1 MNPVETR
8 VWKWVAYMLRMR
20 SPAAMLTL
28 MLSLLGAGFG
38 LQSGVAFAQDWTPTR
53 PLRFIISFP
62 PGGTSD
68 LLERAIAPAM
78 SEGLGQPIVLDNRG
92 GAGGIVGVEAVARAQ
107 RDGYTFGIASL
118 SSHAANATLAL
129 KLPYDPIKDFEP
141 ITLLGRSPLLLVV
154 GPQNPARSVQ
164 ELLAQAKT
172 KSLNFASPG
181 VGLASHIA
189 SELLKLQTQSN
200 MVHVPYK
207 GGGPALTD
215 IMGGHVDMMF
225 IPISSAMPL
234 VQSGRLRALT
244 IVRKER
250 SPRPPNVPTIAE
262 AGMANFDIA
271 EWWGLLAPA
280 RTARSAVNRLRA
292 ETVRAVERPEVA
304 DRLGAAGVEMIT
316 STPEELREYVVV
328 EIRKYR
334 DIIQRAGIRAN

>member
-1 MNPVETR
+1 MNDE
-8 VWKWVAYMLRMR
+8 K
-20 SPAAMLTL
+20 
-28 MLSLLGAGFG
+28 
-38 LQSGVAFAQDWTPTR
+38 
-53 PLRFIISFP
+53 
-62 PGGTSD
+62 
-68 LLERAIAPAM
+68 
-78 SEGLGQPIVLDNRG
+78 
-92 GAGGIVGVEAVARAQ
+92 VARPS
-107 RDGYTFGIASL
+107 RRLRS
-118 SSHAANATLAL
+118 TLDRVL
-129 KLPYDPIKDFEP
+129 VHDIKNMGFR
-141 ITLLGRSPLLLVV
+141 LQLLLTNLEEHY
-154 GPQNPARSVQ
+154 GDPEFKRSVQ